1 MLKKQNILDLLKGD
15 FTPLTE
21 SINEKVETV
30 VADMVV
36 DLSEA
41 LLSEMTPGHK
51 AMMKQHLDNV
61 DVEDDTDELDGSV
74 TKPKKRKDAR
84 IKNPKRP
91 DDRDDYNQLND
102 FAASKSPKNTN
113 FVGKTYTTNERALRS
128 EAVEPLE
135 ELSQEKLAK
144 YKDHAGAQILKYDG
158 KSHNKDK
165 KFWNRVKGLNT
176 LGRKTKS
183 VKEEVEPLEE
193 LSKATLGSYAK
204 KASSRAVFHQAK
216 SIEALGD
223 KNYERAGHHGVKSAK
238 RLHGTKMA
246 IDKLQKE
253 EIEPLEELSKATL
266 GSYVKKASH
275 DVATK
280 SAGVGRYSERSHK
293 NLETYKSGKGDV
305 EDRNTA
311 YRSASKEDALA
322 DRLFKKSWKRREGMA
337 KAVDKI
343 TKD

>member
-21 SINEKVETV
+21 SINEKVESV

-41 LLSEMTPGHK
+41 LLAEMTPGHK

-61 DVEDDTDELDGSV
+61 DVEDDTDELDGGT

-102 FAASKSPKNTN
+102 FATSKSPKNTN

-176 LGRKTKS
+176 LGRKS
-183 VKEEVEPLEE
+183 VKEEV
-193 LSKATLGSYAK
+193 
-204 KASSRAVFHQAK
+204 
-216 SIEALGD
+216 
-223 KNYERAGHHGVKSAK
+223 
-238 RLHGTKMA
+238 
-246 IDKLQKE
+246 
-253 EIEPLEELSKATL
+253 EPLEELSKATL